1 MAYLRSKSSENR
13 VKASVG
19 AKTRSGRRLFCVK
32 LSAGRGV
39 LEKYLTKY
47 SHNFRKS
54 TGKLHTRCGIIK
66 TQEHK
71 SLRRMSEIGISVF
84 PRRKGRRREEVTN
97 MKIIVTGK
105 NIAISEKIQDAIDKK
120 FEKLG
125 KYFADDIQA
134 KVIIHPEKSKVKME
148 ATIVTKGTIFRAEDV
163 SQDVFDC
170 IDIVADKLLKQLTKY
185 KGKLMKR
192 NKSKE
197 SVRFEMLP
205 EIEPADSGELV
216 KTKKFELAPMT
227 TEEAIM
233 QMEMLQHN
241 FFVFLDAE
249 TNTVNVVYKRN
260 DEDYGLLE
268 TNH

>member
-1 MAYLRSKSSENR
+1 
-13 VKASVG
+13 
-19 AKTRSGRRLFCVK
+19 
-32 LSAGRGV
+32 
-39 LEKYLTKY
+39 
-47 SHNFRKS
+47 
-54 TGKLHTRCGIIK
+54 
-66 TQEHK
+66 
-71 SLRRMSEIGISVF
+71 
-84 PRRKGRRREEVTN
+84 

-170 IDIVADKLLKQLTKY
+170 IDIVAEKLLKQMTKY

-205 EIEPADSGELV
+205 EIEAAEAADDGELV
-216 KTKKFELAPMT
+216 KTKKFDLTPMT

-241 FFVFLDAE
+241 FFVFLDVG
-249 TNTVNVVYKRN
+249 TDNVNVVYKRN
-260 DEDYGLLE
+260 DDDYGLLE
-268 TNH
+268 TRR

>member
-1 MAYLRSKSSENR
+1 
-13 VKASVG
+13 
-19 AKTRSGRRLFCVK
+19 
-32 LSAGRGV
+32 
-39 LEKYLTKY
+39 
-47 SHNFRKS
+47 
-54 TGKLHTRCGIIK
+54 
-66 TQEHK
+66 
-71 SLRRMSEIGISVF
+71 
-84 PRRKGRRREEVTN
+84 

-170 IDIVADKLLKQLTKY
+170 IDIVAEKLLKQMTKY

-205 EIEPADSGELV
+205 EIEAAEAADDGELV
-216 KTKKFELAPMT
+216 KTKKFDLTPMT

-241 FFVFLDAE
+241 FFVFLDGE
-249 TNTVNVVYKRN
+249 TDNVNVVYKRN
-260 DEDYGLLE
+260 DDDYGLLE
-268 TNH
+268 TRR

>member
-1 MAYLRSKSSENR
+1 MQTLPR
-13 VKASVG
+13 VRNAQ
-19 AKTRSGRRLFCVK
+19 TRG
-32 LSAGRGV
+32 G
-39 LEKYLTKY
+39 
-47 SHNFRKS
+47 H
-54 TGKLHTRCGIIK
+54 H
-66 TQEHK
+66 
-71 SLRRMSEIGISVF
+71 
-84 PRRKGRRREEVTN
+84 

-170 IDIVADKLLKQLTKY
+170 IDIVAEKLLKQMTKY

-205 EIEPADSGELV
+205 EIEAAEAADDGELV
-216 KTKKFELAPMT
+216 KTKKFELTPMT

-241 FFVFLDAE
+241 FFVFLDGE
-249 TNTVNVVYKRN
+249 TDNVNVVYKRN
-260 DEDYGLLE
+260 DNDYGLLE
-268 TNH
+268 TRR